1 MFYRYSIVGVLRFYK
16 NLLKYRCEE
25 GRKMND
31 YTFGNYILELRS
43 RAGLSQSDLAAEIGV
58 TNKAVSKWEVGKAK
72 PSIESTRKL
81 AALFQVSVDD
91 LLKKREDIDQKEITK
106 IVITGGPCAGKSTA
120 MSWIQNAFTQMG
132 YSVLFVP
139 ETATELITGGVAPW
153 TCGSNGEFQ
162 KCQLRLQLDKEKVFR
177 QAAETMND
185 KKMLIVC
192 DRGALD
198 NKAYMDSIEFA
209 SVLEYLGTNEIELR
223 DNYDAVFHLVTAA
236 KGAKEFYTTA
246 NNSAR
251 TETVDEAVS
260 LDDKLISAWTGHPH
274 LRVIDNSSN
283 FEGKMKRLIAE
294 ISSFLGE
301 PEPFEIE
308 RKFLIEYPD
317 IKWLASNPN
326 CQRIEIIQTYL
337 KSDNDDE
344 VRVRQRGIDG
354 HYIYFLTTKRKVT
367 DIKRVEIERRL
378 SEGEYIRL
386 LMNADTTKRQ
396 IRKDRYCLTYEN
408 QYFEID
414 VYPFW
419 SDKAI
424 AEIELSDENADIV
437 FPKQI
442 KVIQEVTD
450 DESFKNAS
458 LAKI

>member
-1 MFYRYSIVGVLRFYK
+1 
-16 NLLKYRCEE
+16 
-25 GRKMND
+25 MND
-31 YTFGNYILELRS
+31 YKFGNYILELRS
-43 RAGLSQSDLAAEIGV
+43 RAGLSQSELAAEVGV

-72 PSIESTRKL
+72 PSVETIRKL
-81 AALFQVSVDD
+81 AALFQVSVDN
-91 LLKKREDIDQKEITK
+91 LLEKKEDKKQMEITK

-120 MSWIQNAFTQMG
+120 MSWVQNAFTQMG
-132 YSVLFVP
+132 YTVLFVP

-153 TCGSNGEFQ
+153 TCGTNGEFQ
-162 KCQLRLQLDKEKVFR
+162 KCQFRLQLDKENVFE
-177 QAAETMND
+177 QAAKTMD
-185 KKMLIVC
+185 AGKVLIVC

-198 NKAYMDSIEFA
+198 NKAYMDSLEFA
-209 SVLEYLGTNEIELR
+209 QVLEFLGTNEIELR

-236 KGAKEFYTTA
+236 KGAEEFYTTA

-251 TETVDEAVS
+251 TETADEAAA

-274 LRVIDNSSN
+274 LRVIDNSLS
-283 FEGKMKRLIAE
+283 FEDKMRRLIAE

-317 IKWLASNPN
+317 IKWLESIPN

-344 VRVRQRGIDG
+344 IRVRQRGIDG
-354 HYIYFLTTKRKVT
+354 HYVYFQTSKRKVS
-367 DIKRVEIERRL
+367 DVKRVEIERRL
-378 SEGEYIRL
+378 SESEYIRL
-386 LMNADTTKRQ
+386 LMNADTTRRQ

-419 SDKAI
+419 NDRAI
-424 AEIELSDENADIV
+424 AEIELSDENADIK

-442 KVIQEVTD
+442 KVIKEVTD
-450 DESFKNAS
+450 DESYKNAS
-458 LAKI
+458 LARI